1 LRQVKAKMKLV
12 ISHLRWTAFFLLLT
26 IFCNVAISQRII
38 VNSNGERIV
47 MFPDGSWRLMEP
59 GDSLLLNPSLQTSGT
74 SNVLD
79 DNADHANKGSIADQ
93 EEMVLRQWNE
103 IHFNIRSLEKRI
115 QNEFRA
121 ATNTHFSAAEIYHN
135 AVANKNL
142 IEPDRFETIN
152 ENYEQSIQAL
162 RIAKS
167 NQKDIKKLF
176 EESKKLAN
184 LPPAKM
190 EKKLNS
196 LRSRFNLFVEH
207 YKANSP
213 GKSTDGIPSIL
224 SKPSSREREIPKRNA
239 PVSSSTGKEK
249 NIKSKESGSSIVAG
263 LSKPYRSEPF
273 KCIAKTDTVDAATGI
288 RRIELEPGLLFTH
301 TDPDLRPFFK
311 NKELITCYG
320 KLSKADAYV
329 YLTIDFQIASSHSQS
344 NFGALEK
351 GSLLRL
357 KLLNEEYVSLYN
369 IRSDRGRIDAY
380 SGYTI
385 FTGQYALGK
394 DEIKKLQDNELDK
407 VRILWSTGYEDYD
420 VYKVDF
426 FIDRL
431 NCLMNK

>member
-1 LRQVKAKMKLV
+1 MQL
-12 ISHLRWTAFFLLLT
+12 IFGHLTWSCLLLLSL
-26 IFCNVAISQRII
+26 FCTDVSGQRVII
-38 VNSNGERIV
+38 NSNGERIV
-47 MFPDGSWRLMEP
+47 MFPDGSWRPMEP
-59 GDSLLLNPSLQTSGT
+59 GDSLLLRQTVEKSETSGT
-74 SNVLD
+74 WNGNIDPS
-79 DNADHANKGSIADQ
+79 NKGTIADQ
-93 EEMVLRQWNE
+93 EELVLRQWNE
-103 IHFNIRSLEKRI
+103 LHFNIRSLEKRI

-121 ATNTHFSAAEIYHN
+121 ATNAQFSAAEIYHN
-135 AVANKNL
+135 AAANKNL
-142 IEPDRFETIN
+142 IEPDRLETII
-152 ENYEQSIQAL
+152 ENYEQSIQNL

-167 NQKDIKKLF
+167 NQKNIKKLL
-176 EESKKLAN
+176 EESKKMAN
-184 LPPAKM
+184 LPPARM
-190 EKKLNS
+190 AKKLNS
-196 LRSRFNLFVEH
+196 LRSRFNLFVEN
-207 YKANSP
+207 YKSNS
-213 GKSTDGIPSIL
+213 ST
-224 SKPSSREREIPKRNA
+224 KPSDEILQVVTQTKTNKHDVKHRGND
-239 PVSSSTGKEK
+239 VSLATGKEK
-249 NIKSKESGSSIVAG
+249 NVKSEGTRSSV
-263 LSKPYRSEPF
+263 LQTVSKPYRSEPF
-273 KCIAKTDTVDAATGI
+273 RCITKTDTVDAATGI

-357 KLLNEEYVSLYN
+357 KLLNGEYVSLYN

-380 SGYTI
+380 SGHTV
-385 FTGQYALGK
+385 FTGQYALGR
-394 DEIKKLQDNELDK
+394 DEIKMLQSNELDK